1 MCEDVRSRERIK
13 NCSGLEQTKK
23 KGVGRVLEII
33 LSQKGKKKTLLGQ
46 LGKSGAHGLDGDN
59 IISAVDSVAGKC
71 VRWQGST
78 WYYSCNCSG
87 RLKLF
92 KKRCPKLLKFIL

>member
-46 LGKSGAHGLDGDN
+46 LRKSGAHGLDGDN
-59 IISAVDSVAGKC
+59 IISAVDSGWEVCKVA
-71 VRWQGST
+71 R
-78 WYYSCNCSG
+78 
-87 RLKLF
+87 
-92 KKRCPKLLKFIL
+92 